1 MIEKCLCDSSQKVAH
16 LDALHFEDEVGND
29 LRDVSLVEHG
39 VSDALQQR
47 LHRGHTVHHD
57 PATQEAVVELQVDQ
71 TWTHLEDHNM
81 QTTGE
86 VLIDYR
92 ERGLK
97 EQWMDGVLW

>member
-1 MIEKCLCDSSQKVAH
+1 MAH

-57 PATQEAVVELQVDQ
+57 PATQEAVIELQVDQ
-71 TWTHLEDHNM
+71 TWTHLEDHDM
-81 QTTGE
+81 QAGE
-86 VLIDYR
+86 VLMDYR
-92 ERGLK
+92 QMGLK
-97 EQWMDGVLW
+97 EQ

>member
-1 MIEKCLCDSSQKVAH
+1 MFKIQSTFCNDRRIKNGCVTRDSRLPH

-71 TWTHLEDHNM
+71 TWTHLEVDNM
-81 QTTGE
+81 QAN
-86 VLIDYR
+86 R
-92 ERGLK
+92 
-97 EQWMDGVLW
+97 